1 MFFEGNDKCLL
12 TTCEVDKTKRLVVDE
27 GKFIE
32 KFMSIDEGK

>member
-12 TTCEVDKTKRLVVDE
+12 TTCEVDKTKLVVDE
-27 GKFIE
+27 GKLIE